1 MKPCLPVLATLALL
15 AACAAAMSEEK
26 SWSFVTSVG
35 GLAWDR
41 PIHED
46 DGWKLPVRADVSG
59 LQAIT
64 NAPTTM
70 NSGLVCDK
78 TRARVDGRD
87 IYIVIVTTIPHGNAT
102 SACPAANLGV
112 LEPGQY
118 NVLYGSRGREGV
130 KLGTVDV
137 AL

>member
-1 MKPCLPVLATLALL
+1 MLVLLDG
-15 AACAAAMSEEK
+15 CAAAMREEK

-35 GLAWDR
+35 GLAWAS
-41 PIHED
+41 PIHEND
-46 DGWKLPVRADVSG
+46 RWKLPVRADVSG

-70 NSGLVCDK
+70 NSGLVCDE
-78 TRARVDGRD
+78 TRAHVDGRD
-87 IYIVIVTTIPHGNAT
+87 IFIVIVTTIPHGSST

-118 NVLYGSRGREGV
+118 NILYGSNSREGV